1 MKFTVKKITTL
12 AMLAALAYVVMVFV
26 RIPIMPAAPYLEYDP
41 KDILLVMAGFLIG
54 PVESTIIIILVC
66 ALELV
71 TVSSSGLIGF
81 AMNVI
86 ASLCFVL
93 PAAFI
98 YRIKKTQFNAI
109 LGLLVGVLS
118 MTASMLLWNYIMT
131 PVYMG
136 VPREVVAGMLPTVFL
151 PFNLIKAGIN
161 MALTLIVYKPIS
173 IVLHKSG
180 ILEEKSISIKAKLK
194 TESATETTTKA
205 TTEATTDTTTKEA
218 SEAADKS
225 ETASTDNNVET
236 KKTTKKKFSPIATL
250 AGVLILLICIA
261 AIFFIK

>member
-54 PVESTIIIILVC
+54 PVESAIIVILVC

-109 LGLLVGVLS
+109 LGLLVGVIS

-131 PVYMG
+131 PIYMG

-151 PFNLIKAGIN
+151 PFNVIKAGIN

-173 IVLHKSG
+173 IILHKSG
-180 ILEEKSISIKAKLK
+180 ILEDRSVRTNAKKKAEG
-194 TESATETTTKA
+194 TA
-205 TTEATTDTTTKEA
+205 
-218 SEAADKS
+218 
-225 ETASTDNNVET
+225 ETASTET
-236 KKTTKKKFSPIATL
+236 ASANADTENKSEEKKPKKKFSPIATL
-250 AGVLILLICIA
+250 AGVLILLMCIVA
-261 AIFFIK
+261 LILIK

>member
-41 KDILLVMAGFLIG
+41 KDILLVIAGFLIG

-131 PVYMG
+131 PIYMG

-180 ILEEKSISIKAKLK
+180 ILEEKSISTKAKLK
-194 TESATETTTKA
+194 TESANESATET
-205 TTEATTDTTTKEA
+205 A
-218 SEAADKS
+218 SAEKS
-225 ETASTDNNVET
+225 ENTESNETTSTDNNVEN
-236 KKTTKKKFSPIATL
+236 KKTTKKRFSPIATL
-250 AGVLILLICIA
+250 AGVLIFLICIA
-261 AIFFIK
+261 ALFFIK

>member
-1 MKFTVKKITTL
+1 MKLTVKKITTL

-54 PVESTIIIILVC
+54 PVESAIIVILVC

-109 LGLLVGVLS
+109 LGLLVGVIS

-131 PVYMG
+131 PIYMG

-151 PFNLIKAGIN
+151 PFNVIKAGIN

-173 IVLHKSG
+173 IILHKSG
-180 ILEEKSISIKAKLK
+180 ILEDRSVRTNAKKKAEG
-194 TESATETTTKA
+194 TAETASTDGA
-205 TTEATTDTTTKEA
+205 NTEATTDEA
-218 SEAADKS
+218 D
-225 ETASTDNNVET
+225 T
-236 KKTTKKKFSPIATL
+236 KKEDKKTKKKFSPIATL
-250 AGVLILLICIA
+250 AGVLILLMCIVA
-261 AIFFIK
+261 LILIK

>member
-109 LGLLVGVLS
+109 LGLLIGVLS

-131 PVYMG
+131 PIYMG

-180 ILEEKSISIKAKLK
+180 ILEEKSISTKAKLK
-194 TESATETTTKA
+194 TDSATET

-225 ETASTDNNVET
+225 ETASTDNNVKA

>member
-26 RIPIMPAAPYLEYDP
+26 RIPLMPAAPYLEYDP
-41 KDILLVMAGFLIG
+41 KDILFVMAGFLIG

-131 PVYMG
+131 PIYMG

-180 ILEEKSISIKAKLK
+180 ILEEKSISTKAKLK
-194 TESATETTTKA
+194 TESATET

-225 ETASTDNNVET
+225 ETASTDNIVEA

>member
-131 PVYMG
+131 PIYMG

-180 ILEEKSISIKAKLK
+180 ILEEKSISTKAKLK
-194 TESATETTTKA
+194 TESTTET

-225 ETASTDNNVET
+225 ETASTDNNVEA

-250 AGVLILLICIA
+250 AGVLIFLICIA
-261 AIFFIK
+261 ALFFIK

>member
-1 MKFTVKKITTL
+1 MKLTVKKITTL

-54 PVESTIIIILVC
+54 PVESAIIVILVC

-109 LGLLVGVLS
+109 LGLLVGVIS

-131 PVYMG
+131 PIYMG

-151 PFNLIKAGIN
+151 PFNVIKAGIN

-173 IVLHKSG
+173 IILHKSG
-180 ILEEKSISIKAKLK
+180 ILEDRSVRTNAKKKAEG
-194 TESATETTTKA
+194 TV
-205 TTEATTDTTTKEA
+205 
-218 SEAADKS
+218 
-225 ETASTDNNVET
+225 ETASAET
-236 KKTTKKKFSPIATL
+236 ANADTENKNEEKKPKKKFSPIATL
-250 AGVLILLICIA
+250 AGVLILLMCIVA
-261 AIFFIK
+261 LILIK

>member
-26 RIPIMPAAPYLEYDP
+26 RIPLMPAAPYLEYDP

-71 TVSSSGLIGF
+71 TVSSSGPIGF

-131 PVYMG
+131 PIYMG

-180 ILEEKSISIKAKLK
+180 ILEEKSISTKAKLK
-194 TESATETTTKA
+194 TESANESATET
-205 TTEATTDTTTKEA
+205 A
-218 SEAADKS
+218 SAEKS
-225 ETASTDNNVET
+225 ENTESNETTSTDNNVEN
-236 KKTTKKKFSPIATL
+236 KKTTKKKFSPIAAL
-250 AGVLILLICIA
+250 AGVLIFLICIA
-261 AIFFIK
+261 ALFFIK

>member
-118 MTASMLLWNYIMT
+118 MTGSMLLWNYIMT
-131 PVYMG
+131 PIYMG
-136 VPREVVAGMLPTVFL
+136 VPREVIAGMLPTVFL

-180 ILEEKSISIKAKLK
+180 ILEEKSISTKAKLK
-194 TESATETTTKA
+194 TESATETTT
-205 TTEATTDTTTKEA
+205 EATTDTTTKEA
-218 SEAADKS
+218 SKAADKS
-225 ETASTDNNVET
+225 ETASTDNNVEA

>member
-26 RIPIMPAAPYLEYDP
+26 RIPLMPAAPYLEYDP
-41 KDILLVMAGFLIG
+41 KDILFVMAGFLIG

-86 ASLCFVL
+86 ALLCFVL

-131 PVYMG
+131 PIYMG

-180 ILEEKSISIKAKLK
+180 ILEEKSISTKAKLK
-194 TESATETTTKA
+194 TESATET

-225 ETASTDNNVET
+225 ETASTDNIVEA